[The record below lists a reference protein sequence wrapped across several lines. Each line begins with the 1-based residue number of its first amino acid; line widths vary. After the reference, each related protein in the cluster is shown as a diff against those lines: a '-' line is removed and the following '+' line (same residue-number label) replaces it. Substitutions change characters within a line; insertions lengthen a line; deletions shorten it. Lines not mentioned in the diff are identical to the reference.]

1 MAARRKAPKPTPTQP
16 APEVEATEVD
26 AATAPQ
32 TEDYTRRVGGYLLTE
47 RGWVLENK
55 E

>member
-1 MAARRKAPKPTPTQP
+1 MAARSKAPAAKRS
-16 APEVEATEVD
+16 PEPPPPVATEVD

-32 TEDYTRRVGGYLLTE
+32 TEDYTRRAGGYLLTE
-47 RGWVLENK
+47 RGWVLEK